1 MRYDVIV
8 ALVFATERVSDDKY
22 DLLEIQT
29 PVEADR
35 PKTALLDAIRFSKS
49 SNGWKPLGYPDEP
62 VLCAVRSIHG
72 ESRLDAVPGKE
83 PGTSRLAV
91 LVGRISEQQLQSLKS
106 FKKILLPYCIID
118 MG

>member
-8 ALVFATERVSDDKY
+8 ALALATERVGDDKY

-49 SNGWKPLGYPDEP
+49 PNGWKRLGYPEEP
-62 VLCAVRSIHG
+62 VLCAVRSVHR
-72 ESRLDAVPGKE
+72 ESRLDAVPGQE
-83 PGTSRLAV
+83 RDTSRLAI
-91 LVGRISEQQLQSLKS
+91 LVGRISEQQLQALKS
-106 FKKILLPYCIID
+106 FKDIFLPYSIMD

>member
-1 MRYDVIV
+1 MKYDVII

-35 PKTALLDAIRFSKS
+35 PKTALLDAVRLSKS
-49 SNGWKPLGYPDEP
+49 SNGWRPLGYPGEP
-62 VLCAVRSIHG
+62 VLCAVRSIHR
-72 ESRLDAVPGKE
+72 ESRLDAVPGQE
-83 PGTSRLAV
+83 RDTSRLAV

-106 FKKILLPYCIID
+106 FNDILLPYSIMHI
-118 MG
+118 G

>member
-29 PVEADR
+29 PVYADR
-35 PKTALLDAIRFSKS
+35 PKTALLDAIRVSKS
-49 SNGWKPLGYPDEP
+49 PNGWKPLGYPEEP
-62 VLCAVRSIHG
+62 VLCAVRSVHR
-72 ESRLDAVPGKE
+72 ESRLDAVLGKE
-83 PGTSRLAV
+83 RYTSRLAV
-91 LVGRISEQQLQSLKS
+91 LVGHISEQQLQSLKS
-106 FKKILLPYCIID
+106 FNEILLPYSIMD